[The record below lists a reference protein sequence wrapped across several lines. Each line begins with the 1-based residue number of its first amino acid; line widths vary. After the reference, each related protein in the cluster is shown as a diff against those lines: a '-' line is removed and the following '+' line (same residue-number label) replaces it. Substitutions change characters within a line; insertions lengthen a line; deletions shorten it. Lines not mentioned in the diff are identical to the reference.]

1 MLLVV
6 ILTLIFIIAVTP
18 VLSDQRG
25 RAGRARSES
34 AVPVL
39 CSGFLW
45 EGGCADS
52 NYCKVSSYSF
62 FLVFL
67 IALSAVFGFYVFI
80 SLSAVVDYLM
90 RWFGFERCLDKC
102 YFHPTMMI

>member
-45 EGGCADS
+45 KGGCADS
-52 NYCKVSSYSF
+52 NYREVSFNSYFLSF
-62 FLVFL
+62 F
-67 IALSAVFGFYVFI
+67 S
-80 SLSAVVDYLM
+80 
-90 RWFGFERCLDKC
+90 
-102 YFHPTMMI
+102 